1 MYWLPIG
8 QISDIQL
15 LVRKVTP
22 LQEDASQKVMSLN
35 PSSVKVFSC
44 EFFVYVCLY
53 NHLGVVFVNFMR
65 VSCVIVSCEHVD
77 EPQI

>member
-1 MYWLPIG
+1 
-8 QISDIQL
+8 
-15 LVRKVTP
+15 
-22 LQEDASQKVMSLN
+22 MSLN

-53 NHLGVVFVNFMR
+53 NDLGVVFVNFMR